1 LDAIHLLIETLG
13 VATLVLAAVYASLA
27 LIAVL
32 VWGRRKNSSAPAQLP
47 PVTVLKPLCGA
58 EPGLYENL
66 RSFCVQAY
74 PEFQIVFGVGDHAD
88 PALGVVARLV
98 AEFPHLCLDVV
109 VNPQQHGYNRKISSL
124 INMLEHARH
133 DVLVMADSDVS
144 VRPDYLTCV
153 TAPLLDRKV
162 GLVTCMYHGE
172 PTRPVWSRLG
182 AMYINEWYMP
192 SVLLAWLFGHENYVS
207 GQTLCLRRDT
217 LVAIG
222 GLRSIA
228 NHLADD
234 YQLGQCV
241 RALGLRIVLSS
252 YMLKAEHHEPTLESL
267 VTHELRWM
275 RTLCVLKPRSFR
287 FIFFTFSLP
296 LAVLGLLLALPAS
309 DALTLTLAL
318 PLFQLTV
325 LARLALHFVHRM
337 RDRSEAKGIPG
348 SASGATR
355 DDRRPLLADL
365 WLLPARDLLI
375 CWVWCRSFFT
385 SRFTWRGSDF
395 LVGQD
400 GIMKKVS

>member
-1 LDAIHLLIETLG
+1 LAAIQVLIGTLG
-13 VATLVLAAVYASLA
+13 VVALILAAAYASLA
-27 LIAVL
+27 LVAVL
-32 VWGRRKNSSAPAQLP
+32 VWGRRKSTSAPAQLP

-66 RSFCVQAY
+66 RSFCLQSY
-74 PEFQIVFGVGDHAD
+74 PEFQIVFGVGDHKD
-88 PALGVVARLV
+88 PALAVVARLV
-98 AEFPHLCLDVV
+98 AEFPNLCLDVV

-222 GLRSIA
+222 GLGSIA

-296 LAVLGLLLALPAS
+296 LAVLGLLLSLPAGE
-309 DALTLTLAL
+309 ALTVAL

-337 RDRSEAKGIPG
+337 RDRSEAKAIPR

-355 DDRRPLLADL
+355 GDRRPLLADL